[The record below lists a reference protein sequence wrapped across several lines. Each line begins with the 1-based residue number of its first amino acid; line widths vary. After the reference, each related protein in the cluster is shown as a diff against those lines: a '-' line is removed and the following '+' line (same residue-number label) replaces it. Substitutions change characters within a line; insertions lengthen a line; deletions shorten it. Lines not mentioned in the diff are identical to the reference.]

1 MCQAQPSHDLNMK
14 YHWSFKNTIN
24 GKTQNIAIKGNT
36 IMLMNEYGSF
46 PQERANWQN
55 VITKESPVGWA
66 FQKVKRETFTRHLC
80 TLGQTVNKYHG
91 RI

>member
-1 MCQAQPSHDLNMK
+1 MEKLQICQAQPSHDLNMK
-14 YHWSFKNTIN
+14 FHWSFKNTIN

-36 IMLMNEYGSF
+36 MMLMNEYGSF

-66 FQKVKRETFTRHLC
+66 FQKNAFAILLTRI
-80 TLGQTVNKYHG
+80 
-91 RI
+91 RS

>member
-1 MCQAQPSHDLNMK
+1 MKKLQMCQVQPSHDLNMK
-14 YHWSFKNTIN
+14 CNWSFKNTIN

-55 VITKESPVGWA
+55 VITKESQWA
-66 FQKVKRETFTRHLC
+66 GLSKNNFKVFYISSRK
-80 TLGQTVNKYHG
+80 GNQT
-91 RI
+91 